1 MTVKGRISEL
11 FFSFQGEGLYLG
23 EPQIFIRLAGCNIS
37 PGCAYCDTALEKLKE
52 MTPEEVLAR
61 IEREKWPTKFISLTG
76 GEPLLQA
83 EFLHNLLAPLK
94 KRKFKTYLETN
105 GTLPGALAAVID
117 RVDIIAMDIK
127 LPSSGRTRP
136 FWDKHRQFL
145 RLGKKKEI
153 MIKVVV
159 TGETEESDLARA
171 ISLVKEEAPSLPF
184 ILQPVTP
191 IDKSSSA
198 GSKLRERAAI
208 STGRTYG
215 GIKAIGEKKL
225 QDFFGLC
232 RQHLKNV
239 LVIPQVHAI
248 LGLK

>member
-1 MTVKGRISEL
+1 MNPKGKISEL

-23 EPQIFIRLAGCNIS
+23 EPQIFVRLAHCNIYPRCS
-37 PGCAYCDTALEKLKE
+37 YCDTRIEKEKE
-52 MTPEEVLAR
+52 MSAEEILSR
-61 IEREKWPTKFISLTG
+61 IDRENWPTKFISLTG

-83 EFLHNLLAPLK
+83 EFLHNLLTSLK

-105 GTLPGALAAVID
+105 GTMPGALGSVIEA
-117 RVDIIAMDIK
+117 VDIIAMDIK

-159 TGETEESDLARA
+159 TGETEKSDLARA
-171 ISLVKEEAPSLPF
+171 ISLVKEEAPSSPF

-191 IDKSSSA
+191 
-198 GSKLRERAAI
+198 

-215 GIKAIGEKKL
+215 GIKAIGEKRL

-232 RQHLKNV
+232 QQHLKNV
-239 LVIPQVHAI
+239 LVISQLHVI
-248 LGLK
+248 LGIK